1 MVNNLIEF
9 PGGNCRKN
17 EEHEQ
22 EEKRTE
28 HLNIHRLTEMLQF
41 LAKLRSSDKA
51 SFNRRNIDVRAE
63 LLESATRDELFQ
75 TVNQS
80 DKAEWIRHPSY
91 YHAIVEKFK
100 KGGLMP
106 GRKSK

>member
-9 PGGNCRKN
+9 PGGNQRKN

-22 EEKRTE
+22 KEEGTE

-41 LAKLRSSDKA
+41 LAKLGSSDSA
-51 SFNRRNIDVRAE
+51 SFNRRNVDIRAE

-80 DKAEWIRHPSY
+80 DEAEWMRQPSY
-91 YHAIVEKFK
+91 YHAIVEEFK
-100 KGGLMP
+100 KRGLMP
-106 GRKSK
+106 GGRGK